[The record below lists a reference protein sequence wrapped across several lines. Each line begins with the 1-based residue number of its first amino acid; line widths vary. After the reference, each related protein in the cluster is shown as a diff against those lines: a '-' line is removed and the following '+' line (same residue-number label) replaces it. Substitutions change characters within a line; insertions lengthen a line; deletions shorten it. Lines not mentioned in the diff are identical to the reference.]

1 MQSGESIAKLLEPT
15 LISGRKSWDVLEDW
29 LDVVEAS
36 LTMLPVH
43 AESVA
48 AIGRMAEDTPEIKAL
63 WARLNTVY
71 RPNDWECF
79 KAALTAL
86 TDRAAHVAQ
95 QRGNMFADNWD
106 ILGEAYMM
114 LNVWSGHSGQFFTPW
129 SVARAMAQLTCTD
142 INDELTRRVLA
153 AAEKLRSDDPAMAA
167 LVDSAMLVGKAL
179 DDVAVLEQYVWP
191 ALALHV
197 DPITVNDPACGSG
210 VMLLAVAAN
219 VPAWATRWMFVR
231 FSGQDIDRTC
241 VKLARIN
248 LMLYGLNGWGLRWMR
263 AGMQLQ
269 ARLAPQ
275 VDAVTEVESGTEPTI
290 AADYELRQGS
300 LLDASEPIGAT
311 VPDVAAPRSR
321 RAVQRTEAG
330 AASGLFDSS
339 GESTVFDG

>member
-1 MQSGESIAKLLEPT
+1 MNEQIATILNPV
-15 LISGRKSWDVLEDW
+15 LISGRKSWEVLEDW

-36 LTMLPVH
+36 LTMLPLH

-48 AIGRMAEDTPEIKAL
+48 TTGRHAEDTPEVKAL
-63 WARLNTVY
+63 WARLNQTY
-71 RPNDWECF
+71 RADDWQCF
-79 KAALTAL
+79 KRALTVL
-86 TDRAAHVAQ
+86 MDRTERVA
-95 QRGNMFADNWD
+95 RGAGENWD
-106 ILGEAYMM
+106 VLGETYMT
-114 LNVWSGHSGQFFTPW
+114 LNVWSGHSGQYFTPW
-129 SVARAMAQLTCTD
+129 SVASAMGAITCVD
-142 INDELTRRVLA
+142 IVAELGRRVLA
-153 AAEKLRSDDPAMAA
+153 ALDTMRTADPAG
-167 LVDSAMLVGKAL
+167 AMLVESAL
-179 DDVAVLEQYVWP
+179 LTGHGLSDTSVLDSYVFP

-275 VDAVTEVESGTEPTI
+275 VDAVTEVESGAKPTI

-300 LLDASEPIGAT
+300 LLDAGEPVGIA

-321 RAVQRTEAG
+321 RAVQRAGAG
-330 AASGLFDSS
+330 AAGLFDSG

>member
-129 SVARAMAQLTCTD
+129 SVARAMAQVTCTD
-142 INDELTRRVLA
+142 INDELTRRVSA
-153 AAEKLRSDDPAMAA
+153 AAFQLRSDDPAMAA

-191 ALALHV
+191 VVALHI

-210 VMLLAVAAN
+210 VMLLATAAS

-263 AGMQLQ
+263 AGLQLQ
-269 ARLAPQ
+269 RRLAPQ
-275 VDAVTEVESGTEPTI
+275 DTITEGESGDNATI
-290 AADYELRQGS
+290 PAADFELRQGT
-300 LLDASEPIGAT
+300 LLDTAAVAGGA
-311 VPDVAAPRSR
+311 VPDVVAPRNR
-321 RAVQRTEAG
+321 RTVQRAAAG
-330 AASGLFDSS
+330 TGAGLFGDS
-339 GESTVFDG
+339 GESTVLG